1 MPVFDIWRWL
11 QLLISALF
19 INDKG
24 KITKLHSHNH
34 CNSIQHLVQI
44 LSTDGYMLF
53 DIRKAD
59 ASERYMQ
66 DKYGYS
72 LWFYDTWFSNYK
84 HIDRG
89 KYELRVWLF
98 STSIESEMELLDSI
112 LIPMQKE
119 LEVID
124 AEKTITI
131 YQSGEISTVILSPK
145 LDDAMIDYSR

>member
-1 MPVFDIWRWL
+1 MF
-11 QLLISALF
+11 ISALF
-19 INDKG
+19 TNDKG
-24 KITKLHSHNH
+24 KITKPHSHNH
-34 CNSIQHLVQI
+34 CKGVQHLVQI

-59 ASERYMQ
+59 AAERYMQ

-98 STSIESEMELLDSI
+98 STSIESEAALLDNI
-112 LIPMQKE
+112 FIPIQKE
-119 LEVID
+119 LKIID

-131 YQSGEISTVILSPK
+131 YESNKIYTAILTPK
-145 LDDAMIDYSR
+145 LEDVIIDYSK